1 MLENNM
7 SAHALFK
14 GVIVDENEIRWTI
27 AYVGDE
33 PMYVINDEGFHR
45 HIPSREIDLQI
56 LRELG
61 SQIKGNEGLIAD
73 QTSRLIGQDDLF
85 THAIIENQLKNIERQ
100 YATLIESGIP
110 EETIAYLGM
119 IGLKAVIN
127 YHGDLVRI
135 EQPAAA
141 SSGEEGEGE

>member
-1 MLENNM
+1 M

-14 GVIVDENEIRWTI
+14 GLIVDENEHPVDV
-27 AYVGDE
+27 AYVGGE
-33 PMYVINDEGFHR
+33 PMYVINDAGFLR
-45 HIPSREIDLQI
+45 HIPSKEIDLQI

-61 SQIKGNEGLIAD
+61 SQIKGNEELIAD
-73 QTSRLIGQDDLF
+73 ETSKMIGEVDLF
-85 THAIIENQLKNIERQ
+85 THAFIENQLKNIDKQ
-100 YATLIESGIP
+100 YEALIETGIP

-127 YHGDLVRI
+127 FHGDIVRI

-141 SSGEEGEGE
+141 ASGDEGEGE